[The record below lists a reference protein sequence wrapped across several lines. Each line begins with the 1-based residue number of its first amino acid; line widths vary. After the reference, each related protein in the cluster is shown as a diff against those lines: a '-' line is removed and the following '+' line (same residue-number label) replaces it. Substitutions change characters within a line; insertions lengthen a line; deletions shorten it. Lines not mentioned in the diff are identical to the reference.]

1 MPSRACVEITGM
13 GNRVAAVDWNCGSY
27 SMSQITS
34 SRRPTRT
41 VAIQANKEAAL
52 ICISSLKFRERT
64 KTHKWRRG
72 RRCL

>member
-34 SRRPTRT
+34 SKRPTRT

-52 ICISSLKFRERT
+52 I
-64 KTHKWRRG
+64 
-72 RRCL
+72 